1 MQPSLTR
8 VGRLKELVARVSGDL
23 SSLEKQV
30 EQTDAKFWAGAVIQ
44 LASLVLKSLLL
55 LFTKHQKG
63 VLQPPSSLPD
73 YSFIV
78 FATKLQCSSV

>member
-1 MQPSLTR
+1 M
-8 VGRLKELVARVSGDL
+8 GRLKELVPRVIGDL

-30 EQTDAKFWAGAVIQ
+30 EQTDATCWAGAVIQ

-55 LFTKHQKG
+55 LFTKQQKG

-73 YSFIV
+73 HSFSLQNYSAVQYRIE
-78 FATKLQCSSV
+78 

>member
-1 MQPSLTR
+1 M
-8 VGRLKELVARVSGDL
+8 VGRLKELVTRVIGDR

-30 EQTDAKFWAGAVIQ
+30 EQTDSTIWAGEVIQ

-55 LFTKHQKG
+55 LFTKHQKE

-73 YSFIV
+73 NSFIV
-78 FATKLQCSSV
+78 FSTKLQCSSV

>member
-1 MQPSLTR
+1 M
-8 VGRLKELVARVSGDL
+8 GRLKELVARVSGDL

-30 EQTDAKFWAGAVIQ
+30 EQTDATFGAGAVIQ

-55 LFTKHQKG
+55 LFTKQHKE

-78 FATKLQCSSV
+78 FSTKLQSSSV